1 MFRERVQVSIAV
13 EGLAQGWLLQAVA
26 DFHAQ
31 LIAHVIDQLIAH
43 VTGLLIDCQF
53 CR

>member
-26 DFHAQ
+26 DFHAH
-31 LIAHVIDQLIAH
+31 LIAY

-53 CR
+53 FR